1 MARFRNR
8 KSDETFE
15 VVDDRADVFYA
26 RPMAYEPVDTY
37 PCPDCDRTFDTS
49 QGLAA
54 HSRTH
59 DT

>member
-1 MARFRNR
+1 MATFKNIQ
-8 KSDETFE
+8 SGETFE
-15 VVDDRADVFYA
+15 VADDQVDGFAS
-26 RPMAYEPVDTY
+26 RPGHYEPVDVY

-59 DT
+59 DS